1 MKKYYQQ
8 SIDEVV
14 QYSKTDLKIGLSSPE
29 VKKRLDEVGPNQLE
43 EKKGRTPWDMFL
55 TQFKDVL
62 VLILLISALVSF
74 ILGEVSDAIVIAII
88 LILNAALGVV
98 QEYKAEKSLAAL
110 KKMTTPNALVIRD
123 GKQAKIDAAQLVPGD
138 IVLLE
143 SGDHIPADLR
153 LSMVTNLKIQE
164 AVPVSYTHLR
174 AHETRHDLV

>member
-123 GKQAKIDAAQLVPGD
+123 GNRPGSKPLNWFQAI
-138 IVLLE
+138 
-143 SGDHIPADLR
+143 
-153 LSMVTNLKIQE
+153 LSF
-164 AVPVSYTHLR
+164 
-174 AHETRHDLV
+174 

>member
-1 MKKYYQQ
+1 MKKCYQQ

-55 TQFKDVL
+55 EQFKDVL

-88 LILNAALGVV
+88 LILNATLGVV

-123 GKQAKIDAAQLVPGD
+123 GKQARIDAG
-138 IVLLE
+138 
-143 SGDHIPADLR
+143 
-153 LSMVTNLKIQE
+153 
-164 AVPVSYTHLR
+164 Y
-174 AHETRHDLV
+174 